1 MPSLYV
7 ETAPPKKTIDWKL
20 GMSVDEQNQVVK
32 LDENNLAVVVFK
44 WNGNHNMYQF
54 PDKDAFENCDFSQAT
69 MLSSSS
75 TTSSFTFRARSSGAY
90 YFGCEVGSHCRY
102 GQKLALQVT
111 GGTFLHV
118 RQIHYCNLWLSLV
131 DYVDNHLQICVFCFM
146 NEDVLCYLLSTRMT
160 LISWR

>member
-1 MPSLYV
+1 MSYFHF
-7 ETAPPKKTIDWKL
+7 ETASRKNIDWKL
-20 GMSVDEQNQVVK
+20 GMSVDEQNQGME
-32 LDENNLAVVVFK
+32 LDQNNLAVAVFE
-44 WNGNHNMYQF
+44 WNGNHNVYQF
-54 PDKDAFENCDFSQAT
+54 PDKDAFGNCDFSQAT

-118 RQIHYCNLWLSLV
+118 RQIHYYKLHRSACPACMLKQLCQKRQLIGNLG
-131 DYVDNHLQICVFCFM
+131 CRPM
-146 NEDVLCYLLSTRMT
+146 NK
-160 LISWR
+160 IKSWN